1 MKKFPTMVRMMILI
15 LALNWKRTSIWTRLK
30 DQLCRLFLYRIKI
43 SSKFNFK
50 ADVLSKA
57 AIREREMRA
66 RKRRRRKDKAAKLEQ
81 EQRLQMI
88 LLDDKGEEIE
98 PTPSTST
105 AAV

>member
-1 MKKFPTMVRMMILI
+1 MVRMMILI

-30 DQLCRLFLYRIKI
+30 DQLCRLFLYGIKI
-43 SSKFNFK
+43 SSKIFNFK

-81 EQRLQMI
+81 EQRLQLV